1 MSLWTP
7 GGEHPVDRDRDA
19 SDQGGTPSGGGPDI
33 LAGLSEE
40 QRAEFDRLSPE
51 DQEQA
56 KLMIAQVAESRRQM
70 LQTPAAV
77 VIANHAM
84 GLYELAAIHLS
95 QSPPNLAEAGL
106 AVDGLEAL
114 VTTLEGRLGDHEQTL
129 RQALSQLQMA
139 FVELRRRAAD
149 ETAGG
154 EGAPGGPEGA
164 EG

>member
-7 GGEHPVDRDRDA
+7 GGEHQVPREPEPSPSSGAATSQGIPIDA
-19 SDQGGTPSGGGPDI
+19 ETAQALAAMGP
-33 LAGLSEE
+33 EE
-40 QRAEFDRLSPE
+40 RA
-51 DQEQA
+51 QAEQ
-56 KLMIAQVAESRRQM
+56 MIAQMAQARAEIAE
-70 LQTPAAV
+70 TPAAV
-77 VIANHAM
+77 VVSNHAM

-114 VTTLEGRLGDHEQTL
+114 VTTLEGRLGEHEQTL

-139 FVELRRRAAD
+139 FVELKRRAAD
-149 ETAGG
+149 EAAGG
-154 EGAPGGPEGA
+154 EPGAGEGA